1 MQAPIFEP
9 SAAHRM
15 NRKHF
20 CGKKFKN
27 KKIATFLWQNK
38 KINSNCHSFVAKIFF
53 SAKLPQVICF
63 VYFNRKKT
71 ASQKFDE
78 AFFTRKHISGV
89 KLT

>member
-1 MQAPIFEP
+1 
-9 SAAHRM
+9 M

-53 SAKLPQVICF
+53 SAKLPQ
-63 VYFNRKKT
+63 
-71 ASQKFDE
+71 
-78 AFFTRKHISGV
+78 
-89 KLT
+89 L